1 VAELVDTSV
10 PRLAEG
16 CRWSGTTE
24 APVVVSP
31 EGTVQVEGTGRVILE
46 LCDGHFTLAEI
57 MQKLQVQFM
66 LAPKDKMQSDVR
78 AFLEQ
83 LHAERIVDY

>member
-1 VAELVDTSV
+1 MAELVDTSV